1 MQPYAQSSLINR
13 PYPMLAKKYYGP
25 YTVLQKIGNDA
36 YRLDLPPSSLIH
48 PTFHVS
54 QLKAFTPDHTSV
66 FLNYLQWSAWT
77 GLMSCLKLYWIVVSL
92 KKATML
98 SRRYSSSGP
107 SSLLHW
113 QPGNR
118 GVPPKPETQCKI
130 LRWDPRGPSGSS
142 VWAVECCDC
151 LELSRVVWL
160 PASESR
166 HRDRQMQ
173 VRSRSASARYECQ
186 AR

>member
-1 MQPYAQSSLINR
+1 MKVNEDRQRTDMNFQVGDKVLLTIQPYAQSSLINR

-130 LRWDPRGPSGSS
+130 LRWALVVLAAAASRLLS
-142 VWAVECCDC
+142 AVA
-151 LELSRVVWL
+151 V
-160 PASESR
+160 
-166 HRDRQMQ
+166 
-173 VRSRSASARYECQ
+173 
-186 AR
+186 